1 MIEKNRLEELIEQG
15 ATVYMANRY
24 TEGIFLDKRNFEVT
38 DKELIFKYKI
48 YAVLLEDLFETK
60 EDAEEY
66 AEFGNI
72 TRTERLEL
80 PSWEEFANGKIVEFV
95 SNKLLYFIFSNIVIA
110 INIDIIRPTGTTMN
124 ENNAV
129 FPIASW
135 NFGSCNTTWK
145 FLNPLNCKLF
155 NVPFCID
162 IMNVFIKGKTLNTPI
177 IIKAGKRYNHACG
190 KFSALYL
197 NFFISIL

>member
-1 MIEKNRLEELIEQG
+1 MIEKERLEELIEQG

-38 DKELIFKYKI
+38 DKELVFKYKI

-80 PSWEEFANGKIVEFV
+80 PSWEDVKSLTKYTKHSFYGKDNALYGLCIKPKDSLTRFDGSIEELESWCGIDVDGNCEIEHFAPLTREN
-95 SNKLLYFIFSNIVIA
+95 Y
-110 INIDIIRPTGTTMN
+110 N
-124 ENNAV
+124 EARRLCV
-129 FPIASW
+129 
-135 NFGSCNTTWK
+135 
-145 FLNPLNCKLF
+145 KLF
-155 NVPFCID
+155 
-162 IMNVFIKGKTLNTPI
+162 KGEEV
-177 IIKAGKRYNHACG
+177 
-190 KFSALYL
+190 
-197 NFFISIL
+197 